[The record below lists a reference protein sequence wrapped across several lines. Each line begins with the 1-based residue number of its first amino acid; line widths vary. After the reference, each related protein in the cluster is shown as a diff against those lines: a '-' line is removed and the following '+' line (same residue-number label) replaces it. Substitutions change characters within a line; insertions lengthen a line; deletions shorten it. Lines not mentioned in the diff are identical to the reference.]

1 MRNKQLENKNF
12 NGFQNHEILRNKFN
26 VICEIS
32 EHWKLQN
39 PAERH

>member
-1 MRNKQLENKNF
+1 MVFKTPM
-12 NGFQNHEILRNKFN
+12 ILRNKFN

-39 PAERH
+39 PAEEY